1 MAQLKTD
8 IGAADLKLS
17 HEVLAEIEAVHR
29 EYPMPI

>member
-1 MAQLKTD
+1 LKVN

-17 HEVLAEIEAVHR
+17 DDVMAEIAKIHR